1 MTLDSLRTNLNKWLI
16 MMLPERVLLALMKFH
31 YARVLRTVSEDFVPE
46 FLIIKALVSPGDQAI
61 DLGAHVGIYT
71 KFLSTLVGLQGRVF
85 SVEPF
90 PFNFAILS
98 SNVRR
103 LRLQNVKPINCA
115 VSDAE
120 GHATMEVPKFT
131 LSGES
136 FWDARIAHEDSNPRL
151 RRAEVSVKRLD
162 SIFPELTGVSF
173 IKCDVEGKELQT
185 LMGAEKLIERN
196 RPAWLLEVS
205 IMDPLSHDQIRE
217 LLSRS
222 GYVEVW
228 FTGKELKP
236 WEQGDRP
243 VDAFFLQPQQLKRAK
258 ESALSLVDGSTNG
271 VAVAL

>member
-1 MTLDSLRTNLNKWLI
+1 
-16 MMLPERVLLALMKFH
+16 
-31 YARVLRTVSEDFVPE
+31 
-46 FLIIKALVSPGDQAI
+46 
-61 DLGAHVGIYT
+61 
-71 KFLSTLVGLQGRVF
+71 
-85 SVEPF
+85 
-90 PFNFAILS
+90 
-98 SNVRR
+98 
-103 LRLQNVKPINCA
+103 
-115 VSDAE
+115 
-120 GHATMEVPKFT
+120 
-131 LSGES
+131 
-136 FWDARIAHEDSNPRL
+136 
-151 RRAEVSVKRLD
+151 
-162 SIFPELTGVSF
+162 
-173 IKCDVEGKELQT
+173 
-185 LMGAEKLIERN
+185 MGAEKLIERN

>member
-1 MTLDSLRTNLNKWLI
+1 
-16 MMLPERVLLALMKFH
+16 MKFH
-31 YARVLRTVSEDFVPE
+31 YARVPRTVSEDFVAE
-46 FLIIKALVSPGDQAI
+46 FPIIKALVSPGDQVI

-71 KFLSTLVGLQGRVF
+71 KFLSTLIGLEGRVF

-103 LRLQNVKPINCA
+103 LRLKNVKLVNCA

-120 GHATMEVPKFT
+120 GRATMEVPKFT
-131 LSGES
+131 QSGES

-151 RRAEVSVKRLD
+151 RRAEVSVRPLD

-185 LMGAEKLIERN
+185 LVGAEKLIERN
-196 RPAWLLEVS
+196 RPAWLIEISV
-205 IMDPLSHDQIRE
+205 MDSLSHDQIRE

-236 WEQGDRP
+236 WEPGDRP
-243 VDAFFLQPQQLKRAK
+243 IDTFFLQPQQLKRAK
-258 ESALSLVDGSTNG
+258 ESTLSSVAGFTDD